1 MSDIS
6 IINNNDYINH
16 PNTRTE
22 KERNSVKEL
31 KNSNE
36 KVQDVLDEKLKNS
49 IRKENQIASV
59 QAISSA
65 EEASLILDDI
75 LGKLSKNNANA
86 PKLHTQLESTRVNA
100 LINQ

>member
-22 KERNSVKEL
+22 KERNTGKEL

-49 IRKENQIASV
+49 IKKENQIASD

-65 EEASLILDDI
+65 EEASLILADV
-75 LGKLSKNNANA
+75 LGKLSANTNA
-86 PKLHTQLESTRVNA
+86 PKLHTQLETTRVNA